1 MYLGEDK
8 KEKRKLIKNATNTKE
23 NNKKWKAMEDL
34 NI

>member
-23 NNKKWKAMEDL
+23 NNKKWKAIEYL